1 MTLSPARDA
10 LIDLNSNIEKAIFF
24 SCWEAESS
32 RESSQTEEHDMK
44 INKGPIVL
52 VMCPGS
58 VIFYLV
64 SGYLK
69 EVKATLLIIIG

>member
-10 LIDLNSNIEKAIFF
+10 LIDLNSNIEKAIF

-32 RESSQTEEHDMK
+32 RESSQTEEPDMK

-58 VIFYLV
+58 VILYLV

>member
-1 MTLSPARDA
+1 M
-10 LIDLNSNIEKAIFF
+10 
-24 SCWEAESS
+24 ESS
-32 RESSQTEEHDMK
+32 RESSQAEEHDMK

-58 VIFYLV
+58 VILYLV

-69 EVKATLLIIIG
+69 EVKATLLIVIG

>member
-1 MTLSPARDA
+1 
-10 LIDLNSNIEKAIFF
+10 
-24 SCWEAESS
+24 
-32 RESSQTEEHDMK
+32 MK

-58 VIFYLV
+58 VILYLV